1 MRVELRH
8 RFEVALE
15 DGFDYIV
22 DPRNWPNYWPGLISV
37 EPGSRWRAPGDRAR
51 VVMRLLGRTVEL
63 EMTLR
68 TFDPYLLVE
77 YDSRQRAFPDVRHE
91 RGFSAEGDGFAYR
104 LGVVFEPRAGL
115 RGLADRV
122 LLPRAIERA
131 MRRTVANLDR
141 AFLRTASIRARCP
154 SPGSSRIASG
164 PCA

>member
-22 DPRNWPNYWPGLISV
+22 DPRNWPDYWPGLISV
-37 EPGSRWRAPGDRAR
+37 EPGSQWRAPGDRAR

-68 TFDPYLLVE
+68 TFDPCVLVE
-77 YDSRQRAFPDVRHE
+77 YDSRQRALPDVRHE
-91 RGFSAEGDGFAYR
+91 RGFSADGDGFAYR

-122 LLPRAIERA
+122 LLPRAVERT
-131 MRRTVANLDR
+131 MHRTVANLDG
-141 AFLRTASIRARCP
+141 AFRRTVLFRARSP